1 MVVEA
6 AVALNPVLDLG
17 DYRGIRVE
25 EDPVDDSDEDVE
37 QELEALRKQ
46 QSSWE
51 PVERPV
57 AHDDLITMNVVG
69 KIGEVKIIDETDSQY
84 LVEPVLHSP
93 VPGLRGRTG
102 GAGS

>member
-1 MVVEA
+1 MSSRRAVEEQKIERVGSDSPHIEKVELDPVVVEA

-51 PVERPV
+51 PSNDP
-57 AHDDLITMNVVG
+57 
-69 KIGEVKIIDETDSQY
+69 
-84 LVEPVLHSP
+84 SP
-93 VPGLRGRTG
+93 TTT
-102 GAGS
+102 